1 MLPAMSGW
9 STTEVA
15 EFAARQA
22 RLKAESA
29 AARRR
34 FSEQA
39 RAEAEAFA
47 ARLVREFGATRVVL
61 FGSVARGEARPGS
74 DIDLA
79 VAGIAPARFFDAAAA
94 AFADVRCATVDLAP
108 LDALHPH
115 IRARVDTEGV
125 VLVG

>member
-1 MLPAMSGW
+1 MKIDPENSEFSRSVLKSIRRTPSSPASVG
-9 STTEVA
+9 SQPA
-15 EFAARQA
+15 
-22 RLKAESA
+22 
-29 AARRR
+29 
-34 FSEQA
+34 
-39 RAEAEAFA
+39 
-47 ARLVREFGATRVVL
+47 EFGAEEERVT
-61 FGSVARGEARPGS
+61 GAARGEARPAS

-115 IRARVDTEGV
+115 IRARVDAEGV